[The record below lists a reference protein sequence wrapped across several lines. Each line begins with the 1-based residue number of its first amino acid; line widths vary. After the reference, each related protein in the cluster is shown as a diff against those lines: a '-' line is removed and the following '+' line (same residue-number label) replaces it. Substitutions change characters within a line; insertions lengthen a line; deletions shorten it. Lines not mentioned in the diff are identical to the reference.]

1 MVNDQKCKRFHPRRA
16 FSAAGPLNRRDR
28 PRFEQELLEWKYSIK
43 RDWGLYLLL
52 LIPVVCVI
60 VFNYAAYPG
69 LRIAFMDYKPA
80 KGYIGSD
87 YVGLQQFVKSL
98 SDSDFY
104 MALRNTLVFNLLALF
119 LSFPMPILLAILL
132 NELKSPAFKKVNQ
145 TILYLP
151 HFLSWPIIAAVALT
165 LFKPGSGIINVLL
178 KRAGLISEGI
188 PFLNEP
194 GHWAVTYLLIGV
206 WQSMGW
212 GTILYLAAITGIDP
226 SLYEAATVDGAGR
239 VRKMWHVTLPGIR
252 ATIVTLLIMN
262 LGRMLGSNY
271 EPLSAFYNPNVREY
285 QFQLAIYVYE
295 KGLSGG
301 NYSRAAAVG
310 LFQSLTS
317 LILVLTADRVSKALG
332 EDGLL

>member
-1 MVNDQKCKRFHPRRA
+1 MVKAEKNRRSKA
-16 FSAAGPLNRRDR
+16 RAPLNRRDR
-28 PRFEQELLEWKYSIK
+28 PRFQQELLEWKYSIR
-43 RDWGLYLLL
+43 RDWELYLILM
-52 LIPVVCVI
+52 IPVACVI
-60 VFNYAAYPG
+60 IFNYAAYPG
-69 LRIAFMDYKPA
+69 LRIAFLDFKPA
-80 KGYIGSD
+80 KGYAGSA
-87 YVGLQQFVKSL
+87 YVGLLQYVKSL
-98 SDSDFY
+98 SDADFY
-104 MALRNTLVFNLLALF
+104 MALKNTLLFNLLALL

-132 NELKSPAFKKVNQ
+132 NEIKNASFKKINQ

-165 LFKPGSGIINVLL
+165 LFKPDSGIINVLL
-178 KRAGLISEGI
+178 KRMGLISAGI
-188 PFLNEP
+188 PFLNDA

-239 VRKMWHVTLPGIR
+239 FSKMWHVTLPGIR

-295 KGLSGG
+295 KGLAGG
-301 NYSRAAAVG
+301 NYSRATAVG

-317 LILVLTADRVSKALG
+317 LILVVSADRVSKALG

>member
-1 MVNDQKCKRFHPRRA
+1 MIKAGKFRRSKA
-16 FSAAGPLNRRDR
+16 QAPLNRRDCSR
-28 PRFEQELLEWKYSIK
+28 LKRELLEWKYSIR
-43 RDWGLYLLL
+43 RDWSLYLIL
-52 LIPVVCVI
+52 LIPIACVI
-60 VFNYAAYPG
+60 LFNYSAYPG
-69 LRIAFMDYKPA
+69 LRIAFLDFKPA
-80 KGYIGSD
+80 KGYDGSA
-87 YVGLQQFVKSL
+87 YVGLLQYIKSL

-104 MALRNTLVFNLLALF
+104 MALKNTLLFNLLSLF

-132 NELKSPAFKKVNQ
+132 NEIKNAAFKKVNQ

-165 LFKPGSGIINVLL
+165 LFKPDSGIINVLL
-178 KRAGLISEGI
+178 KRMGLIASGI
-188 PFLNEP
+188 PFLNDA

-212 GTILYLAAITGIDP
+212 GSILYLAAITGIEP

-239 VRKMWHVTLPGIR
+239 FNKMWHITLPGIR

-271 EPLSAFYNPNVREY
+271 EPLSAFYNPNVRQY

-295 KGLSGG
+295 KGLAGG
-301 NYSRAAAVG
+301 NYSRATAVG

-317 LILVLTADRVSKALG
+317 LILVVSADRVSKALG